1 MYASREGA
9 LVYSMIRTQA
19 TSTATA
25 VAKHR
30 RDQRSLE
37 AAANLQAQRWK
48 KRQAGKHSK
57 WT

>member
-1 MYASREGA
+1 
-9 LVYSMIRTQA
+9 VYSMIRTQA

-30 RDQRSLE
+30 RDQRSVE

-48 KRQAGKHSK
+48 KQQAGKHSK
-57 WT
+57 